1 MLFTRRA
8 RMARDQVPSYH
19 DPLTALIIDP
29 GDKQSAQDF
38 VDKTLTIRIFDARLG
53 PDIPA
58 FNKGLTVMMDENFD
72 DMLDSLVLHLNLIE
86 RPVVYYG
93 SNSCPGAHYA
103 LGKSNWQDA
112 LSSHKENDAT
122 MKVVIDRSNSRKCR
136 RVGPRSSATDN
147 GV

>member
-8 RMARDQVPSYH
+8 RMARDQVPSYR

-29 GDKQSAQDF
+29 GDKQSVQDF

-72 DMLDSLVLHLNLIE
+72 DMLDCLVLHLNLIE
-86 RPVVYYG
+86 RPVVYYK
-93 SNSCPGAHYA
+93 SNSCPGAHYKIELA
-103 LGKSNWQDA
+103 RCL
-112 LSSHKENDAT
+112 EF
-122 MKVVIDRSNSRKCR
+122 
-136 RVGPRSSATDN
+136 
-147 GV
+147 